1 MAEPANSIAAPAGAP
16 PSLWRLRG
24 LFLFADSAREVVT
37 STEADDKLDAIC
49 DHIITRMIARPVSS
63 GTDALAKL
71 WLLDLAGEREWDHHY
86 CARPVIGEL
95 IAFVERKVA

>member
-1 MAEPANSIAAPAGAP
+1 MAEPANSTPAPAGAP

-24 LFLFADSAREVVT
+24 LFLLADAAREFVT
-37 STEADDKLDAIC
+37 SVEADDQLDAIC
-49 DHIITRMIARPVSS
+49 DRLITRLISAPVSS

-95 IAFVERKVA
+95 IAFVERRVA